1 MGGFNMSKVMLL
13 HLPILNY
20 IQKDFV
26 DEESGYNPSLGI
38 MALGT
43 YLELNG
49 YKPIVID
56 MCYDRM
62 KVSELIDRIK
72 LEKPILIG
80 LSVYTENFYQALKL
94 SRIIKKEVP
103 DIKIVFGGPHPTL
116 QPNECIENEEVDFV
130 IMKEGE
136 STILELMEALGSG
149 EKTIRYEQIPGL
161 LFKRENVVVKNVLR
175 KHILDLNLL
184 PIIKRELADIHR
196 YGGFVN
202 ISTSRGCPGRCIYCS
217 ATSLSG
223 ATYRTRNEYSIFMEM
238 LLLKIMFGNKIL
250 KIYIVDDTFTAI
262 PNRITKFLDLIFY
275 YDLEVHWQC
284 ESRIDVMDEELL
296 YRMHKAG
303 CIAIQYGIES
313 GSQEVL
319 NKLKKGIDLE
329 QAKKIIEITHKN
341 RIVTCLSFMLG
352 HYCDTKETMWQTAYF
367 IQELF
372 HKYRAEL
379 AVSFNTPFPGTWQFI
394 HRDKL
399 GMRLVTN
406 SYNRYS
412 LLEPIVETDNFTIED
427 QREVFFFCKKFIGY
441 HESLSKLGEE

>member
-1 MGGFNMSKVMLL
+1 MSKVMIL

-161 LFKRENVVVKNVLR
+161 LFKREN
-175 KHILDLNLL
+175 
-184 PIIKRELADIHR
+184 
-196 YGGFVN
+196 
-202 ISTSRGCPGRCIYCS
+202 
-217 ATSLSG
+217 
-223 ATYRTRNEYSIFMEM
+223 
-238 LLLKIMFGNKIL
+238 
-250 KIYIVDDTFTAI
+250 
-262 PNRITKFLDLIFY
+262 
-275 YDLEVHWQC
+275 
-284 ESRIDVMDEELL
+284 
-296 YRMHKAG
+296 
-303 CIAIQYGIES
+303 
-313 GSQEVL
+313 
-319 NKLKKGIDLE
+319 
-329 QAKKIIEITHKN
+329 
-341 RIVTCLSFMLG
+341 
-352 HYCDTKETMWQTAYF
+352 
-367 IQELF
+367 
-372 HKYRAEL
+372 
-379 AVSFNTPFPGTWQFI
+379 
-394 HRDKL
+394 
-399 GMRLVTN
+399 
-406 SYNRYS
+406 
-412 LLEPIVETDNFTIED
+412 
-427 QREVFFFCKKFIGY
+427 
-441 HESLSKLGEE
+441 